1 MQDLLTNA
9 ATEPNSIL
17 GNMFSEQHS
26 ISKQNDGSVFID
38 PDGTYFRIILDYLR
52 GTITSPD
59 QLSDDK
65 LLPFNLVAEVNN
77 YHLQGLKEIIKPD
90 RKNLVKLLLK
100 KKYSNLLKQSI
111 RSVRHLRISHLK
123 KLY

>member
-38 PDGTYFRIILDYLR
+38 PDGTYSRIILDYLR

-65 LLPFNLVAEVNN
+65 LLPFSLVVEVNN

-100 KKYSNLLKQSI
+100 KKYSNLMKQSI
-111 RSVRHLRISHLK
+111 RSDRHLRISYLK